1 MSDASGSSGAP
12 AEPAFAGGLLPA
24 VAQDV
29 ETGEIL
35 MLAWMNEESWRET
48 LASGRACYYSRSRQR
63 LWRKGEESGH
73 VQEVAEIRLDCDRDT
88 ILLKVRQIGGAAC
101 HLGYRSCFF
110 RQADEGR
117 LEIVEKRI
125 FDPDQVYVGKK

>member
-1 MSDASGSSGAP
+1 MSDASGSSGVP

-63 LWRKGEESGH
+63 LWRKGEDSGH